1 MAIVQFVC
9 LFPSINRKILRMKQT
24 VRCAPAEAKISAV
37 LAFPVASTTA
47 SRRQQAKSLLAV
59 TLGNGLEIYD
69 FTVYSFFSVIIG
81 HLFFP
86 THSDSASLL
95 LAVATFA
102 VGFIMRPL
110 GSLILGQYADRH
122 GRKAAL
128 TLIMGLMALGVML
141 VAFAPTY
148 AQAGIWAPLLLVVG
162 RMLQGFSAGGEV
174 GAATSWLLEAGD
186 KSQRGVRVSWQV
198 ASQGAAALAG
208 AALGAL
214 LTHTLS
220 SAALYAWGWRI
231 PFLLGLAIM
240 PVGMYIRRHLD
251 ESQLPSA
258 VSRANS
264 PAREIWRT
272 QRRKLLLGIL
282 VLMKSTTTFYI
293 IVYYMP
299 AYMVNTLH
307 LPGANAYWISITAA
321 LLTLTVPFF
330 AGKLADYFPRRK
342 PILLA
347 CMLVSLVL
355 IWPIFATLQQGL
367 PMVFTLALIAIDQIF
382 ANISAVAFFLLI
394 LEAFPRQ
401 MRASGMALVYAIGV
415 TLFGGFAQFNVTW
428 LLNVTGQT
436 MAPAWYLLFSALV
449 SLVALLAWREHSSL
463 ADD

>member
-1 MAIVQFVC
+1 
-9 LFPSINRKILRMKQT
+9 MKQT
-24 VRCAPAEAKISAV
+24 ARYASADTE
-37 LAFPVASTTA
+37 LSASLSVPDA
-47 SRRQQAKSLLAV
+47 ALSRPRSRQAKSLLAV

-86 THSDSASLL
+86 ASSDSASLL

-110 GSLILGQYADRH
+110 GSLLLGQYADTH

-128 TLIMGLMALGVML
+128 TLIMGLMAMSVMM
-141 VAFAPTY
+141 VAFTPVY
-148 AQAGIWAPLLLVVG
+148 AQIGLWAPLLLVTG

-174 GAATSWLLEAGD
+174 GAATSWLMEAGN
-186 KSQRGVRVSWQV
+186 KSQRGVRVSWQM
-198 ASQGAAALAG
+198 ASQGGAALTG

-220 SAALYAWGWRI
+220 SEALYAWGWRI
-231 PFLLGLAIM
+231 PFILGLAIM
-240 PVGMYIRRHLD
+240 PVGIYIRRHLH
-251 ESQLPSA
+251 EPPVTQA
-258 VSRANS
+258 ARQEN

-272 QRRKLLLGIL
+272 HRRKLLLGIL
-282 VLMKSTTTFYI
+282 LVMKSTTTFYL

-299 AYMVNTLH
+299 AYMVHTLH
-307 LPGANAYWISITAA
+307 QPAAASYWISIIAE
-321 LLTLTVPFF
+321 LLTLVVPFF
-330 AGKLADYFPRRK
+330 AGKLADKLPRRK

-347 CMLVSLVL
+347 CALGSMLL
-355 IWPIFATLQQGL
+355 IWPIFAALQQGASML
-367 PMVFTLALIAIDQIF
+367 LVLLLIAVDQVL

-401 MRASGMALVYAIGV
+401 VRASGMALVYAIGV

-428 LLNVTGQT
+428 LLNVTGEA
-436 MAPAWYLLFSALV
+436 MAPAWYLLFSAVV
-449 SLVALLAWREHSSL
+449 SLTALLAWREQAPL